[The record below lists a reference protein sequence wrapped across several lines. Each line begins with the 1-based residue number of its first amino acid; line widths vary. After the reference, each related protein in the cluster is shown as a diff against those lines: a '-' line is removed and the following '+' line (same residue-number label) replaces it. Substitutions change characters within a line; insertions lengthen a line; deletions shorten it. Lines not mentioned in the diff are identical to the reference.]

1 MTQPLT
7 LPEAVNLFLA
17 TEEIETVLIL
27 VAKSLSGE
35 FLRKLFLAWPRA
47 APVPKTSKK
56 NPSTFQD
63 GPGLWDELWA
73 AVEIN
78 YDGLKEITGLES
90 GIIRRN
96 VATLKGYRLV
106 YPDGRVSEIGQKA
119 LRQLAKAALRL

>member
-1 MTQPLT
+1 MTPPLT
-7 LPEAVNLFLA
+7 LPDAVSLFRA

-27 VAKSLSGE
+27 VAKSTSGE

-47 APVPKTSKK
+47 APTLKPTKK
-56 NPSTFQD
+56 PPTFQD
-63 GPGLWDELWA
+63 GPALWDALWA
-73 AVEIN
+73 AVEID

-90 GIIRRN
+90 NAIRRN
-96 VATLKGYRLV
+96 VATLRGYRLV